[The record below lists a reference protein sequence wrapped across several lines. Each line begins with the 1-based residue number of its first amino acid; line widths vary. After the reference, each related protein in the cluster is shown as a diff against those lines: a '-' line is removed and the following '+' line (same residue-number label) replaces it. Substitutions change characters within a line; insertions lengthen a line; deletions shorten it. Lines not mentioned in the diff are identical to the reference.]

1 MEPALKQRLVGAA
14 VLVALAVIFLPMLV
28 QGPAPDSGAADVPL
42 TMPDAPAGAFETREL
57 PLVMPA
63 GAPEGGALGMR
74 PGQAAAPATGAGEGT
89 EGAEAAI
96 IEEAPAAAETL
107 AEPAGATEPAAAA
120 TAAEP
125 STTPAPTKGQDANG
139 GMFPAA
145 TASGDYAVSFGSYST
160 VAAADAIVASLRQS
174 QLPAFREPAAVD
186 GKTWQRVRIGP
197 YATHAEAEAARLRA
211 AHVRDDVNAKV
222 LVLDEE
228 AAAPAARPTATPPA
242 PKAPVAK
249 APAVADTGFA
259 VQLAAFSQASDAI
272 ALRDRARAAGF
283 SAFTESVKTAD
294 GTLTRVRVG
303 PVLTRAEA
311 EQLRLQVRAK
321 LGTDGVVRAHP

>member
-42 TMPDAPAGAFETREL
+42 TMPDAPAEAFETREL
-57 PLVMPA
+57 PLVIPA
-63 GAPEGGALGMR
+63 GAPEGGALAME
-74 PGQAAAPATGAGEGT
+74 PDQAATPAAGGGT

-96 IEEAPAAAETL
+96 IEEAPAASDK
-107 AEPAGATEPAAAA
+107 PSTESAPAAS
-120 TAAEP
+120 TTAEP
-125 STTPAPTKGQDANG
+125 STRPAPTKGQDANG

-174 QLPAFREPAAVD
+174 QLPAFREPANVD

-222 LVLDEE
+222 LVLDE
-228 AAAPAARPTATPPA
+228 APAAPAAKPAAKAPA

-249 APAVADTGFA
+249 APAAADTGFA

-321 LGTDGVVRAHP
+321 LGADGVVRAHP